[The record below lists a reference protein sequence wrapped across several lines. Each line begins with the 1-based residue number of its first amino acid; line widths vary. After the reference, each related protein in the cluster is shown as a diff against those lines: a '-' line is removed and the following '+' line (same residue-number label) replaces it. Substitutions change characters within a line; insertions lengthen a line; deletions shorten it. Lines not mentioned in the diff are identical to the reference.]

1 MMDSF
6 PGWKPRTSVRGG
18 GVFFDRRTAKSES
31 WMRME
36 LIPAAV
42 ARCRSRTRRFLAAA
56 IAGAIV
62 AGSLC
67 LGGSWSAAAAQ
78 SPKGVLVDLNGTG
91 ELRTRFNADL
101 GKPRLV
107 LLLSPT

>member
-1 MMDSF
+1 
-6 PGWKPRTSVRGG
+6 
-18 GVFFDRRTAKSES
+18 
-31 WMRME
+31 MRME
-36 LIPAAV
+36 FMPAAI
-42 ARCRSRTRRFLAAA
+42 ARFCSRTRRIFAVA

-78 SPKGVLVDLNGTG
+78 SPKGVLVDLNGPG